1 MAKPPPPV
9 AAAEPAQADAALIA
23 AALDA
28 AAERWEAE
36 GDLVLARELRRFGH
50 ELQSD
55 ARLSRVSLARSTRVP
70 FT

>member
-1 MAKPPPPV
+1 MAKPPPPA

-23 AALDA
+23 AALDTV
-28 AAERWEAE
+28 AERWEAE
-36 GDLVLARELRRFGH
+36 GDVVLARELRRFAD

-55 ARLSRVSLARSTRVP
+55 ARVSRVSLASSTRVP